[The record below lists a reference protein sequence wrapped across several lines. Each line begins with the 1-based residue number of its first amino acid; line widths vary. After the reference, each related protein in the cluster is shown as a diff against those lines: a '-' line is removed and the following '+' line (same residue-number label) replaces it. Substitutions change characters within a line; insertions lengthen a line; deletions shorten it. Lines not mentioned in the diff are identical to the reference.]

1 MLLREVGR
9 AKLKKRGREGKVLL
23 REVGRAKFTN
33 KLITCLEL
41 KVETSMPP
49 PCQIFLELIP

>member
-1 MLLREVGR
+1 MIGYWGEKGKEIITRCGGWRLSSN
-9 AKLKKRGREGKVLL
+9 KEGKVLL

-41 KVETSMPP
+41 
-49 PCQIFLELIP
+49 